1 MNRFKGLD
9 RVNSMPK
16 ELGTVQ
22 EVTNKTTAKKKK
34 SEKAEWLSEEA
45 LQIVEE

>member
-34 SEKAEWLSEEA
+34 SKKAKWYLRR
-45 LQIVEE
+45 LNK